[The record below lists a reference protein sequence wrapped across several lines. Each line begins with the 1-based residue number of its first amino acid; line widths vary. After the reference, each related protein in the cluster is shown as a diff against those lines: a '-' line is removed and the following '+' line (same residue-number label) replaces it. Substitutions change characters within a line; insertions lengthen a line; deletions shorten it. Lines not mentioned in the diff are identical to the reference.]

1 MKSFLKWLQRTLAE
15 VAASE
20 RGELLSVRDKAHALE
35 ARHDFRHA
43 TEADRA
49 RIKPSH

>member
-1 MKSFLKWLQRTLAE
+1 MNSFLKWLRRTLAE
-15 VAASE
+15 VAESE

-35 ARHDFRHA
+35 AQHYFRHPA
-43 TEADRA
+43 DADRE

>member
-1 MKSFLKWLQRTLAE
+1 MKSFLKWLRRTLAE
-15 VAASE
+15 VAESE

-35 ARHDFRHA
+35 AQYDVRHA
-43 TEADRA
+43 TEADRK